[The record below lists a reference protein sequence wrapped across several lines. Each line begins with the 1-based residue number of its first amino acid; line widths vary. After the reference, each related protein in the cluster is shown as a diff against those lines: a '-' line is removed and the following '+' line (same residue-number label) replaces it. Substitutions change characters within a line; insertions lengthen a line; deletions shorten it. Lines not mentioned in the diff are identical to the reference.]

1 MTRKIFA
8 ASVQHETHSF
18 CITPTTLDDFRKT
31 LYLRDAEVETA
42 MRGTRGEWGAVFDLA
57 DEFGW
62 TVVHPV
68 ASFAQPAGPVTTRAF
83 EHFSEVILD
92 SLKKNLPF
100 DGILLPMHGAM
111 IVEDFDDAEGEL
123 LARIRK
129 VVGAKVPIAMSLD
142 VHANASE
149 AMARHADIITTYR
162 TTPHIDMYETCERA
176 GRLLERAMKG
186 EIRPKVHRAQGP
198 VMFGI
203 DEGRTVTHWGPMRD
217 MMKKVAAAEAADP
230 GVLDIGVNAGFGWGD
245 TEFTGPTVLVNGDG
259 AHPRYQ
265 ALADELIKLAWDQ
278 RGVYTIDFLTIAEGI
293 RIASEPRSG
302 SGPLLIGDYTDNPGG
317 GAHGD
322 GTAFLKA
329 LLESTVEDAVVG
341 HIADP
346 ESAEIGIRAGIGA
359 TVTLPALGGK
369 TDPRFGGTP
378 LEVTGKVAAIA
389 DGVYTR
395 KGKYATGTQGTI
407 GPSFLL
413 DLGRVKV
420 IVSSIKS
427 QIDDREQFRMF
438 GIVPET
444 TNVLLCKASNHFRA
458 DFEPI
463 ARRLIY
469 IDSGGIVSRNFAQFP
484 YKKVR
489 RPVWPLDPI

>member
-1 MTRKIFA
+1 MPRKVFA

-18 CITPTTLDDFRKT
+18 CITPTTLGDFQKT
-31 LYLRDAEVETA
+31 LYLRDAEVEKA

-68 ASFAQPAGPVTTRAF
+68 ASFAQPGGPVTTHAF
-83 EHFSEVILD
+83 EHFSGIILD
-92 SLKKNLPF
+92 ALKKSMPF

-111 IVEDFDDAEGEL
+111 VVEDFDDAEGEL

-129 VVGAKVPIAMSLD
+129 IVGPDVPIAMSLD
-142 VHANASE
+142 VHANCSE
-149 AMARHADIITTYR
+149 EMARHADVITTYR

-217 MMKKVAAAEAADP
+217 MMKKVAAAEAEVP
-230 GVLDIGVNAGFGWGD
+230 GVLDIGVNAGFGWAD
-245 TEFTGPTVLVNGDG
+245 TPFTGPTVLVNGDG
-259 AHPRYQ
+259 SDPRYQ
-265 ALADELIKLAWDQ
+265 ALADDLIKLAWDQ
-278 RGVYTIDFLTIAEGI
+278 RGVYTIDFLPIEEGI
-293 RIASEPRSG
+293 RVALEPRSG
-302 SGPLLIGDYTDNPGG
+302 PGPLLIGDYTDNPGG

-322 GTAFLKA
+322 GTSFLKA
-329 LLESTVEDAVVG
+329 LLESKVEDAVVG

-346 ESAEIGIRAGIGA
+346 ESAKIGIDAGIGA
-359 TVTLPALGGK
+359 TVTLNLGGK

-378 LEVTGKVAAIA
+378 LKVTGKVLAIA

-395 KGKYATGTQGTI
+395 KGKYATGTVGTI

-413 DLGRVKV
+413 DLGHVRV

-438 GIVPET
+438 GIEPEKV
-444 TNVLLCKASNHFRA
+444 NVLLCKASNHFRA
-458 DFEPI
+458 DFEPM
-463 ARRLIY
+463 ARKLIY
-469 IDSGGIVSRNFAQFP
+469 IDSSGIVSRNFAQFP

-489 RPVWPLDPI
+489 RPIWPLDKME